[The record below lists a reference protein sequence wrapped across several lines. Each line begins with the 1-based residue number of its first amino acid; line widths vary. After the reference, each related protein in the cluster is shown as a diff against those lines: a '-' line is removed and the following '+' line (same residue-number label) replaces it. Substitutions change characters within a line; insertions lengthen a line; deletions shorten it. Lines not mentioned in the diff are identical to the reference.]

1 MIALCACHFEHA
13 LRNNYNKNLTR
24 LIIYIVVYIIL
35 GHHYEH
41 VGLMLSLKQKGLLDK
56 GEYFVVGIDIEQ
68 YDASAPDKY
77 LRGLLQDETDDDF
90 IIAFKSYLGIVP
102 SPPSTNFEEFARQVI
117 IHLCNLIEN
126 KKQKKKYRH
135 KFKNFNLG

>member
-1 MIALCACHFEHA
+1 MIVS
-13 LRNNYNKNLTR
+13 Y
-24 LIIYIVVYIIL
+24 IIFCVVYVIL

-41 VGLMLSLKQKGLLDK
+41 VGLMLSLKHRGLLDK

-77 LRGLLQDETDDDF
+77 LRGLLQDKTDIEC

-102 SPPSTNFEEFARQVI
+102 SPPINFEEFARQVRI
-117 IHLCNLIEN
+117 
-126 KKQKKKYRH
+126 
-135 KFKNFNLG
+135 

>member
-1 MIALCACHFEHA
+1 M
-13 LRNNYNKNLTR
+13 
-24 LIIYIVVYIIL
+24 

-117 IHLCNLIEN
+117 IHL
-126 KKQKKKYRH
+126 
-135 KFKNFNLG
+135 

>member
-1 MIALCACHFEHA
+1 MRKEQLYHTQFNSIAYDFSSSLFLCISP
-13 LRNNYNKNLTR
+13 L
-24 LIIYIVVYIIL
+24 VYVIL

-77 LRGLLQDETDDDF
+77 LRGLLQDKTDDDC
-90 IIAFKSYLGIVP
+90 ITAFKSYLGIVP
-102 SPPSTNFEEFARQVI
+102 SPPIHFDEFARQVSVAFI
-117 IHLCNLIEN
+117 YILKR
-126 KKQKKKYRH
+126 KKSS
-135 KFKNFNLG
+135 